1 MSTAY
6 SNARERDARPSNS
19 TLPIAVIPSY
29 FGFANVNELCILQ
42 NATPKAY
49 MPIEHW
55 SVGIRH
61 HSFYN
66 LCSINFGCVCV
77 CVWSDLICGRLDSK
91 RACVSGSVCVCVCML
106 KICMQCNARTNTFVC
121 SSCIAANYIN
131 LFIRFRTA
139 IDIIS
144 IVIAA

>member
-91 RACVSGSVCVCVCML
+91 RACVSGGVCVCVHVENMHA
-106 KICMQCNARTNTFVC
+106 MQCKNK
-121 SSCIAANYIN
+121 YIR
-131 LFIRFRTA
+131 LFELYSRELYKFIHS
-139 IDIIS
+139 IS
-144 IVIAA
+144 DRDRYYIHRYRC